1 MAQTEPPRGV
11 RPGDMLLVV
20 HDFDARGADELT
32 LRRGDKVELVEL
44 DEGFGDGWY
53 LGKHMAH
60 GTTGLFPGIYTTP
73 APKIGIRK
81 VVTEPAP
88 SIASTADSTEDAS
101 QSSTAGTADDEESR
115 PGSSNA
121 DKTPQG
127 SRHASASGIQAPSL
141 EITAAAPSPQQSKR
155 SSSSPLPSTN
165 SLAAG
170 IQRTIRDTL
179 HSPFDGED
187 SPVMNETL
195 SVIDE
200 HITDLSTPRHSVAGQ
215 ELKPVNDSG
224 SEYSSH
230 IGHRL
235 SYIHGHET
243 DEEEESQPTEEQVRK
258 WSHTET
264 AKQLRNIGVEQKH
277 CDIFEEQEI
286 TGDVLLEMD
295 QEFLFMKEFDFG
307 VMGRRLKTWH
317 KIKAFQEEV
326 KGFGQPRGSVS
337 SYSGREPSPER
348 AMSRAGNGTFLPR
361 IPSLSEKTSN
371 YHQARS
377 STPVQSSRL
386 SQRSNPGSP
395 LTSLARPSAASIR
408 DINHTRRHSS
418 IDTTG
423 SAMFQDQSHRKQPSF
438 DRGWTMSMAAPGAS
452 RPGTSVGPSNEKP
465 PPRALHG
472 ADSREFDSGISIAAR
487 FDELDRGYFSGGEVE
502 SRRGRKVLQKRGSM
516 VESIAHSRKSSYNEE
531 SLRKSPMN
539 KRHSRFSSA
548 ESIRDMLPHV
558 SSAAKAYHSGS
569 IKGRFRSSSGR
580 FSDKQSQ
587 GSNSTTPIVT
597 NLAEKPAPSSGFF
610 SAFSPLSGK
619 TDGDSSGRSSSS
631 MPFQQI
637 KGVGPK
643 FRRAVGLRA
652 ASDTSTNGKVA
663 NITDMPTSP
672 VKDSSQSTARTGST
686 TPSATSKSSERQSTD
701 GSGKTGDAL
710 LLPRPRPS
718 TKAAPKSKK
727 DTSAYIRGLEKK
739 TPQEQML
746 NCEFSGWMK
755 KKSSH
760 LMTTWKPRLFVLRG
774 RRLSYYYSEDDS
786 EERGLIDITGHRVL
800 RADTEPLT
808 ALHAT
813 ITGAKA
819 SPVPGT
825 TPSTADLAISEQASS
840 SDITSRS
847 KSGADGPFIFKLVP
861 PKMSRS
867 VQFTKPAIH
876 YFQVDSIQQGR
887 LWMAALMKAT
897 IERDPN
903 LPVEMTNKQKTI
915 SLKQARALNQ
925 RPPLPGLTE
934 QVKESA
940 KETADSPPKDEDKGL
955 MIQGL
960 SFEKS
965 PTSEKTDSEKPKFD
979 PLASI
984 DTGPSSLLP
993 ESLTESPLEQPSE
1006 TKS

>member
-1 MAQTEPPRGV
+1 MAQMEPPRGV
-11 RPGDMLLVV
+11 RPGDLLLVV

-53 LGKHMAH
+53 LGKHMAN

-73 APKIGIRK
+73 APKISIRK
-81 VVTEPAP
+81 VMTEPAP
-88 SIASTADSTEDAS
+88 SIISTADSTEDAS
-101 QSSTAGTADDEESR
+101 LSSTVGTADDEESR
-115 PGSSNA
+115 PGSGNA
-121 DKTPQG
+121 DMTPQG
-127 SRHASASGIQAPSL
+127 SRHASTSGILASSL
-141 EITAAAPSPQQSKR
+141 EFPAAAQSPKQSKR

-165 SLAAG
+165 SLAVG
-170 IQRTIRDTL
+170 IQRTIRDSL
-179 HSPFDGED
+179 HSPFNGED

-258 WSHTET
+258 WSHIET

-277 CDIFEEQEI
+277 CDIFQEQEI

-317 KIKAFQEEV
+317 KIKAFQEEI

-337 SYSGREPSPER
+337 SYSGRDASPER

-361 IPSLSEKTSN
+361 IPSLSEKTSS

-377 STPVQSSRL
+377 STPVQSRQ
-386 SQRSNPGSP
+386 SQRSNPPSP
-395 LTSLARPSAASIR
+395 LTSFARPSAASIR

-423 SAMFQDQSHRKQPSF
+423 SPVFQDQPHRKQPSF
-438 DRGWTMSMAAPGAS
+438 DRGWTMSTAAQGLS
-452 RPGTSVGPSNEKP
+452 RPGTSVGPSNEKQP
-465 PPRALHG
+465 PQALHG

-502 SRRGRKVLQKRGSM
+502 SRRGRRVLQKRGSM

-548 ESIRDMLPHV
+548 ESIRDMLHV
-558 SSAAKAYHSGS
+558 SSAAKVYHSGS

-580 FSDKQSQ
+580 FSEKQSQ
-587 GSNSTTPIVT
+587 SSNSTTPIVT

-610 SAFSPLSGK
+610 SAFSPLSGR
-619 TDGDSSGRSSSS
+619 TDGDNSSRSSSS

-652 ASDTSTNGKVA
+652 ASDASTSNGKTP
-663 NITDMPTSP
+663 NIPDTPTSP
-672 VKDSSQSTARTGST
+672 VKDSSLSTARTGST

-710 LLPRPRPS
+710 LIPRPRTS

-739 TPQEQML
+739 MPQEQML

-774 RRLSYYYSEDDS
+774 RRLSYYYSEDDT

-800 RADTEPLT
+800 RADSEPLT

-813 ITGAKA
+813 ITGANA

-825 TPSTADLAISEQASS
+825 GSGSVDLGVSDQASS

-847 KSGADGPFIFKLVP
+847 KLGADGPFIFKLVP

-876 YFQVDSIQQGR
+876 YFQVDSIKQGR

-915 SLKQARALNQ
+915 SLKQARLLNQ

-934 QVKESA
+934 QGKETA
-940 KETADSPPKDEDKGL
+940 KETTDSSKDEDKGL
-955 MIQGL
+955 MIHGL

-965 PTSEKTDSEKPKFD
+965 LDGEKSDGEKPQFGS
-979 PLASI
+979 LAKI

-993 ESLTESPLEQPSE
+993 ESLAESTTSEQRSE
-1006 TKS
+1006 TNY